1 MNGVVFVY
9 EKDGKPYG
17 FAATKDKIWP
27 QKITTKDTVV
37 TTLYPVDNLKFHLK
51 RLLKL
56 NIATKLVAGTTKA
69 VVVPQGHALGLC
81 LPPSP
86 DTSTSRPGQ

>member
-27 QKITTKDTVV
+27 QKTMTKDAVI
-37 TTLYPVDNLKFHLK
+37 TTLYPVDHLKYNLK

-56 NIATKLVAGTTKA
+56 KIASKLEAGTTKA
-69 VVVPQGHALGLC
+69 VVVPTTHALGLC
-81 LPPSP
+81 LPPSQ
-86 DTSTSRPGQ
+86 DTNALKTV